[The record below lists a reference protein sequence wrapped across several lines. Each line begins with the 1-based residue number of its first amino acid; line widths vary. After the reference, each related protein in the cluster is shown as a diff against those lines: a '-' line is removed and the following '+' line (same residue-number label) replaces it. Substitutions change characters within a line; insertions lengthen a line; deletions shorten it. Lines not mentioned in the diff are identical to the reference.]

1 MLLRALTLASLL
13 VALLSSPINAATAI
27 PDEGAV
33 QLAGDRATAAMVADV
48 DGDGSRELVRLL
60 PWSTNPGQMAVEVT
74 RLDAGVVQTRGDA
87 LLERTATSETSD
99 LQRRPS
105 DDNFLPLGVG
115 EPARLLAWHE
125 DGRESVLVAT
135 IGSAGLPRPCCLTLW
150 RVGFDTRGG
159 TAAVLV
165 QQSSLSAAVIRAAD
179 LDADGTDEL
188 VLVETPNPELTPF
201 VFQRGVVVL
210 RWNGESFD
218 ELRGIADPSAAGG
231 PLIALGDSDGLAG
244 DEVGF
249 LESPRFDQVA
259 PTLFRIRLDHD
270 GEVAIEHGL
279 LPAPGAIAPVAAA
292 DGGRLALVNDDS
304 TYLLDWP
311 SGTVKPEVAETSWRG
326 GELLGV
332 LGSGSQ
338 AAILVL
344 RGGAVDVLDTTL
356 ASRQGIAASPTAVQF
371 VAAGYPL
378 YRGSLPGAGA
388 SGDDEAAIHG
398 GRLITLQPPRGS
410 RTPGFLA
417 SRNIAGLAG
426 MTAIGLLGPFG
437 QWAAVA
443 RGGPPTVERTGGL
456 LASPAG
462 NPAGPMWI
470 VPTNELMAPEG
481 NGGALEP
488 AIDGGVLDATRQV
501 PTLLTAG
508 TVTATLSAPAGS
520 ELRVRTRTGQRAA
533 VEVQLVGPSARAV
546 VPISEPSSSS
556 GGGLFNV
563 ELDLVTPAGHGY
575 TARWV
580 VRLIQ
585 HAPRLELRADGLSLS
600 FDVALNGMTEPG
612 ARVEVEGRPV
622 HVAGDGSFRASVPG
636 GILPRDVHVRA
647 SDQLGNATE
656 ESVSVVA
663 IADYRMLPWVPLTV
677 GVTVLLGIV
686 LFIRTPRGARS
697 SAAGIF
703 DEIE

>member
-13 VALLSSPINAATAI
+13 MALLSSPINAATAI

-33 QLAGDRATAAMVADV
+33 QLRGDRATAAMVADV

-60 PWSTNPGQMAVEVT
+60 PWSTNPGQMAVELT
-74 RLDAGVVQTRGDA
+74 QIDAGVVEARGDA

-105 DDNFLPLGVG
+105 DDNLLPLGVG

-135 IGSAGLPRPCCLTLW
+135 IGSTGLPRPCCLTLW
-150 RVGFDTRGG
+150 RIGLDSRGS

-165 QQSSLSAAVIRAAD
+165 QQSSISAASILAAD

-188 VLVETPNPELTPF
+188 VVVETPDPELTQF
-201 VFQRGVVVL
+201 VFQRDVIVL
-210 RWNGESFD
+210 RWNGGSFD
-218 ELRGIADPSAAGG
+218 ELDGIADPSAASG
-231 PLIALGDSDGLAG
+231 PLMALGDSDGLPG

-249 LESPRFDQVA
+249 VEVPRFDQVT
-259 PTLFRIRLDHD
+259 PTLFRIRLDEE
-270 GEVAIEHGL
+270 GRVAIEHGL
-279 LPAPGAIAPVAAA
+279 LPAAGAIAPVPAA
-292 DGGRLALVNDDS
+292 DGGRLVLVNDDS
-304 TYLLDWP
+304 TLLLDWP
-311 SGTVKPEVAETSWRG
+311 AGAVKPAVAETTWRG

-332 LGSGSQ
+332 LGNGSR
-338 AAILVL
+338 AAIMLL

-371 VAAGYPL
+371 IAAGYPV
-378 YRGSLPGAGA
+378 YRGPLPGAGS
-388 SGDDEAAIHG
+388 SGDDEALVHG

-417 SRNIAGLAG
+417 SRDIAGLAG
-426 MTAIGLLGPFG
+426 MTAIGLLGRTG
-437 QWAAVA
+437 EWAAVA
-443 RGGPPTVERTGGL
+443 RGGRPAVDRTGGL
-456 LASPAG
+456 LAPGSGAA
-462 NPAGPMWI
+462 AGPMWI
-470 VPTNELMAPEG
+470 VPTDQLMAPEG

-488 AIDGGVLDATRQV
+488 AIDGGVVDATRQV

-508 TVTATLSAPAGS
+508 NLTATISAPAGS

-533 VEVQLVGPSARAV
+533 VDVQVVGPSGEAE
-546 VPISEPSSSS
+546 VPLSDASGNS
-556 GGGLFNV
+556 GGGLFNL

-580 VRLIQ
+580 VRIVQ
-585 HAPRLELRADGLSLS
+585 HAPRLELHADGLSLS
-600 FDVALNGMTEPG
+600 FDVSLNGTTEPG
-612 ARVEVEGRPV
+612 ANVEVDGRRV
-622 HVAGDGSFRASVPG
+622 QVADDGTFRASVPG
-636 GILPRDVHVRA
+636 GILPRDVRVRA

-656 ESVSVVA
+656 ASVSVVA
-663 IADYRMLPWVPLTV
+663 IADYRMLPWVPITV

-697 SAAGIF
+697 SASGIF
-703 DEIE
+703 DEFE